1 MIFNCEKPYIC
12 NMYVLCTE
20 LFGKNSSIWLLF
32 FPGSQTMDWDLRLEK
47 SPGVVVLSYNLRDSS
62 PLFHVKMLNLSAG
75 LAGVIFQVV
84 VVCNQIQYFL
94 SRPTPGRYSHS
105 FLVTQRK
112 TERKREEREINHEVQ
127 LELSGCNW

>member
-1 MIFNCEKPYIC
+1 MIFNCEKPY
-12 NMYVLCTE
+12 MYVLCTE
-20 LFGKNSSIWLLF
+20 LFCKNSSIWLLF

-94 SRPTPGRYSHS
+94 PSRPTPGRYSHS

-112 TERKREEREINHEVQ
+112 TERKREEREINEVQ